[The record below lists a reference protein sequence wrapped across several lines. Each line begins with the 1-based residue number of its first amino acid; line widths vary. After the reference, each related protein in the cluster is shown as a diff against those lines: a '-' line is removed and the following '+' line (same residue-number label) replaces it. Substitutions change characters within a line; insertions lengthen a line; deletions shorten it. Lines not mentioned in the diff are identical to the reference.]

1 MSRRLLFTGGIPVL
15 GLLVLFAGLAL
26 ATRDLAD
33 VAVAYEGRE
42 YTGGLVVSAAEA
54 GSDELLP
61 TERRIDGLQV
71 WVPRASGATPPPVL
85 YLQRADGRFHRYR
98 SAGAP

>member
-1 MSRRLLFTGGIPVL
+1 MSRRLLLTGGIPIL

-33 VAVAYEGRE
+33 PSVGYAGRE
-42 YTGGLVVSAAEA
+42 YTGGRVVAAAEV
-54 GSDELLP
+54 GRGTLVP
-61 TERRIDGLQV
+61 TETRVDGLQL
-71 WVPRASGATPPPVL
+71 WVPRAAAAPPPVV

-98 SAGAP
+98 LAGAP

>member
-1 MSRRLLFTGGIPVL
+1 MSRRLLFTGGIPIL

-33 VAVAYEGRE
+33 VTVAYAGRE

-54 GSDELLP
+54 GGDELLP
-61 TERRIDGLQV
+61 TEIRVDGLQA
-71 WVPRASGATPPPVL
+71 WVPRAAAGPPPVL
-85 YLQRADGRFHRYR
+85 YLLRADGRFHRYR
-98 SAGAP
+98 LAGAP

>member
-1 MSRRLLFTGGIPVL
+1 MSRRLLLTGVIPIL

-33 VAVAYEGRE
+33 PSLRYAGRQ
-42 YTGGLVVSAAEA
+42 YTGGRVVAAAEA
-54 GSDELLP
+54 GRDALLP
-61 TERRIDGLQV
+61 TETRVDGLQL
-71 WVPRASGATPPPVL
+71 WVPGGAPAPPPVV

-98 SAGAP
+98 LAGAP